1 MFVVIN
7 IAYSINPKVIT
18 IIPYQNNN
26 DNDSN

>member
-7 IAYSINPKVIT
+7 IFYTMNQKVIT

-26 DNDSN
+26 DNYSN